1 MPTEF
6 DKTVSIIIPVYNTA
20 QYLDECLESVTKQT
34 YRDIEILL
42 INDGSKDNSLEIC
55 NKWAKL
61 DERIKVFDN
70 ENHGVSYT
78 RNFGIGK
85 SCGKYIAFVDSDDVI
100 SCDYITKMLEI
111 LEDTKA
117 DMSIISYCT
126 FYDVNNP
133 LFSNTH
139 LNVVK
144 TNDFENCFFVNT
156 SGVIC
161 SKLYLRNIIIDNS
174 IKFDEKIA
182 VSEDLLFNLNYVGF
196 CNTIVI
202 NNSKLYGYRQRSD
215 SAAHNTVSLRW
226 FSCLKA
232 YKYLF
237 ENYKG
242 NSVYP
247 HIVFY
252 YLKNLYEAKYTMKKH
267 GISKD
272 DIDFDVLNN
281 LKIAEKKKSIV
292 PFKKRIKLF
301 VCKHFFGAVLKR
313 RG

>member
-20 QYLDECLESVTKQT
+20 KYLDECLDSVTKQT
-34 YRDIEILL
+34 YRDIEIIL
-42 INDGSKDNSLEIC
+42 INDGSSDKSLKKCKE
-55 NKWAKL
+55 WAEV

-70 ENHGVSYT
+70 ENHGVSFT
-78 RNFGIGK
+78 RNFGLTK
-85 SCGKYIAFVDSDDVI
+85 ACGKYIAFVDSDDVI
-100 SCDYITKMLEI
+100 SCDYISKMLEN
-111 LEDTKA
+111 LEYTKA

-126 FYDVNNP
+126 FYDGNDP
-133 LFSNTH
+133 LYFKTDINT
-139 LNVVK
+139 LMTDN
-144 TNDFENCFFVNT
+144 FETCFFVNT

-161 SKLYLRNIIIDNS
+161 SKLYLRDVIIDNG
-174 IKFDEKIA
+174 IKFDDSIA
-182 VSEDLLFNLNYVGF
+182 VSEDLLFNLKYVGF
-196 CNTIVI
+196 CNSIVL
-202 NNSKLYGYRQRSD
+202 NNSKLYGYRQRCD

-267 GISKD
+267 GISED

>member
-100 SCDYITKMLEI
+100 SCDYIALLI
-111 LEDTKA
+111 SLLEDTDAQLVLCSNINFNNLFPAYFLSNNKVVLKENFEEVFYNYTCA
-117 DMSIISYCT
+117 MPWGKIFIKEILLNNNIS
-126 FYDVNNP
+126 
-133 LFSNTH
+133 
-139 LNVVK
+139 
-144 TNDFENCFFVNT
+144 
-156 SGVIC
+156 
-161 SKLYLRNIIIDNS
+161 
-174 IKFDEKIA
+174 FDETIH
-182 VSEDLLFNLNYVGF
+182 VCEDLLFCFNYVKC
-196 CNTIVI
+196 CNSVI
-202 NNSKLYGYRQRSD
+202 FNNSKLYGYRQRSD